1 MIRKKFSQ
9 WFRYF
14 QGYQARSSERAIGFE
29 REVPSLWPERLS
41 LPSVEAE
48 LLCGDF
54 RGTEVSIPAHR
65 LLTPYR
71 FDIAAKYL
79 YAMHREKSVASI
91 FAEQVYSE
99 HLRVWNGLHELDPVK
114 HGLAAYQESFHEI
127 LDSIKTVG
135 FDLQKSPVPVGR
147 SLSPI
152 NGGHRIAACLLH
164 GRDVSC
170 RVVDEGLDTHNY
182 NYLYF
187 RNREAHVQ
195 GGLAPAF
202 SNAIA
207 LEYCRLKRETYAVLV
222 FPAATGRHLEIF
234 DILLTHG
241 HIAYE
246 KEFFLG
252 KAARLNLVRTV
263 YAGEPW
269 LGTEATAYNG
279 ANAKASLCFD
289 GDGPLRLFIF
299 ETHDPEEAVRAKHE
313 IRELF
318 GIDKSSVHINDTHEE
333 TLRIVEALLNTNSL
347 HFLENALPEPS
358 ARLLNYLETLDEWL
372 AKYHL
377 AREDLCIGGS
387 AVLAAYGLRECK
399 DLDFLH
405 HFDLPEAGLPQDLGS
420 HNEYAELYGISCDEL
435 IYNPAN
441 HFYLH
446 GFKFASLPVLARMKK
461 TRGERKDKVDLS
473 LMKRAL

>member
-1 MIRKKFSQ
+1 MRVARWLKAVLGSKPKAAATSE
-9 WFRYF
+9 
-14 QGYQARSSERAIGFE
+14 GY
-29 REVPSLWPERLS
+29 ERLAPLAWPNQFAMS
-41 LPSVEAE
+41 HGEMDALGFPGHGEQIA
-48 LLCGDF
+48 
-54 RGTEVSIPAHR
+54 IPAHQ

-79 YAMHREKSVASI
+79 YAMHREKGVASV
-91 FAEQVYSE
+91 FAEQVYAE
-99 HLRVWNGLHELDPVK
+99 HLRVWNGLHELEPVK

-127 LDSIKTVG
+127 LNSIKTFG
-135 FDLQKSPVPVGR
+135 FDLQKSHVPVGR

-164 GRDVSC
+164 GRNVSC

-187 RNREAHVQ
+187 RNRETHVQ
-195 GGLAPAF
+195 GGLVPAF
-202 SNAIA
+202 ANAIA
-207 LEYCRLKRETYAVLV
+207 LEYCRLKRDTYAVLV
-222 FPAATGRHLEIF
+222 FPAATGRHREIF
-234 DILLTHG
+234 DILLSHG
-241 HIAYE
+241 HVAYE

-252 KAARLNLVRTV
+252 KPARLNLVRTV

-279 ANAKASLCFD
+279 ANAKASLCFN
-289 GDGPLRLFIF
+289 GDGPLRLFVL
-299 ETHDPEEAVRAKHE
+299 ETYDPEKAVRAKHE
-313 IRELF
+313 IREVF
-318 GIDKSSVHINDTHEE
+318 GIEKSSVHITDTHEE
-333 TLRIVEALLNTNSL
+333 TLRIAEALLNSNSL
-347 HFLENALPEPS
+347 HFLANALPEPG
-358 ARLLNYLETLDEWL
+358 ARLLNYLERLDEWL
-372 AKYHL
+372 AKYRL
-377 AREDLCIGGS
+377 SREDLCIGGS

-405 HFDLPEAGLPQDLGS
+405 HFELPEAGLPQDLGS

-441 HFYLH
+441 HFYFY

-461 TRGERKDKVDLS
+461 TRGESKDKADLS

>member
-1 MIRKKFSQ
+1 MIRKMFANWS
-9 WFRYF
+9 RYF
-14 QGYQARSSERAIGFE
+14 QRGQGSLSGRAVGYE
-29 REVPSLWPERLS
+29 RENPSLWPERLS
-41 LPSVEAE
+41 LPIAEAE
-48 LLCGDF
+48 LLSLDTGS
-54 RGTEVSIPAHR
+54 TEVSIPSHR

-79 YAMHREKSVASI
+79 YAMHREKGVASV
-91 FAEQVYSE
+91 FAEQVYAE
-99 HLRVWNGLHELDPVK
+99 HLRVWNGLHELEPVK

-127 LDSIKTVG
+127 LNSIKTFG
-135 FDLQKSPVPVGR
+135 FDLQKSHVPVGR

-164 GRDVSC
+164 GRNVSC

-187 RNREAHVQ
+187 RNRETHVQ
-195 GGLAPAF
+195 GGLVPAF
-202 SNAIA
+202 ANAIA
-207 LEYCRLKRETYAVLV
+207 LEYCKLKRDTYAVLV
-222 FPAATGRHLEIF
+222 FPAATGRHREIF
-234 DILLTHG
+234 DILLSHG
-241 HIAYE
+241 HVAYE

-252 KAARLNLVRTV
+252 KPARLNLVRTV

-279 ANAKASLCFD
+279 ANAKASLCFN
-289 GDGPLRLFIF
+289 GDGPLRLFVL
-299 ETHDPEEAVRAKHE
+299 ETYDPEKAVRAKHE
-313 IRELF
+313 IREVF
-318 GIDKSSVHINDTHEE
+318 GIEKSSVHITDTHEE
-333 TLRIVEALLNTNSL
+333 TLRIAEALLNSNSL
-347 HFLENALPEPS
+347 HFLENALPEPG
-358 ARLLNYLETLDEWL
+358 ARLLNFIERLDEWL
-372 AKYHL
+372 AKYRL
-377 AREDLCIGGS
+377 SREDLCIGGS

-405 HFDLPEAGLPQDLGS
+405 HFELPEAGLPQDLGS
-420 HNEYAELYGISCDEL
+420 HNEYAGLYGISCDEL

-441 HFYLH
+441 HFYFY

-461 TRGERKDKVDLS
+461 TRGESKDKADLS